1 MRCCPP
7 AGTAGHHNSLAE
19 MAFQTLAKAV
29 TAAGLDSIRPL
40 PDRCESDAVDR
51 SLCSGIREIPENKAV
66 YKMDTRC
73 FNTKLLTVLDRLP
86 NGGSRGKFA
95 FLFLVWRFAH
105 VTP

>member
-1 MRCCPP
+1 MRCCPL

-40 PDRCESDAVDR
+40 LDRCESDAVDR
-51 SLCSGIREIPENKAV
+51 SLCSRIREFPENKAV

-86 NGGSRGKFA
+86 NGGHWANLPFYFWYGD
-95 FLFLVWRFAH
+95 L
-105 VTP
+105 PM